1 MSLAYRVYLS
11 RRTYFVF
18 SLLCKFHRSTRI
30 LRSCFRRRLCDLLPS
45 IFGVCLA
52 IRRRNVKPCPRPT
65 CCVLLCTAVY
75 CCVRIHN
82 LRWWEKR
89 HLAWLKGWVRLNE

>member
-30 LRSCFRRRLCDLLPS
+30 LRSCFRRVLCDYCRRYLAYAWL
-45 IFGVCLA
+45 FGGVMS
-52 IRRRNVKPCPRPT
+52 NPCPPPH
-65 CCVLLCTAVY
+65 VLCTAVY

-82 LRWWEKR
+82 LRWWEKC